1 MDVSSTFTPIAVE
14 LIDSVF
20 PSDIVYRRRLHGGY
34 DPATGQVTTTSTDT
48 AMKAGVLSRARSEEG
63 GTGETWNLTLWIHHG
78 PTGLPFLPTT
88 GDEVIY
94 DGTTWKVTNVDPTYS
109 SAGLIASKLICR
121 APG

>member
-48 AMKAGVLSRARSEEG
+48 AMKAGVLSRARS
-63 GTGETWNLTLWIHHG
+63 
-78 PTGLPFLPTT
+78 
-88 GDEVIY
+88 
-94 DGTTWKVTNVDPTYS
+94 
-109 SAGLIASKLICR
+109 
-121 APG
+121 